1 MEAIPWLSLPLL
13 RCGSYQGIS
22 YHIRPVCMLP
32 WIFLSA
38 LMSFSTQKHFNPF
51 TKVCFRFKN
60 AKLVVFTSV
69 FTFLMDECG
78 NIKDIVCVCGK
89 KDWYTLRK
97 RKVKKT
103 KQNRGFKAAPDAD
116 VLGTDMG
123 VLPLMVVEDPPVL
136 PPV

>member
-1 MEAIPWLSLPLL
+1 MNVE
-13 RCGSYQGIS
+13 IS
-22 YHIRPVCMLP
+22 KILC
-32 WIFLSA
+32 A
-38 LMSFSTQKHFNPF
+38 
-51 TKVCFRFKN
+51 
-60 AKLVVFTSV
+60 
-69 FTFLMDECG
+69 
-78 NIKDIVCVCGK
+78 CVEK

-103 KQNRGFKAAPDAD
+103 KQNRGFKAAPDAE